1 MARPLAA
8 ALVACLLLLVEA
20 TAEAGERLDAIKQRG
35 VLTCGVGAN
44 VPGFS
49 QRDASGAWRGFDVD
63 ICKAVAAAVFGDAA
77 KIAFK
82 PVDTVENFL
91 KDRDIDL
98 VLRGLTWTFGRE
110 VSGGL
115 RFGPTVL
122 YDGQGF
128 LVPKKLGIA
137 NPEALSGKTI
147 CVSTDAAFLTGLR
160 NYFRQRNLTLKAVVK
175 AKRAEAEDAL
185 FAGECEAMTADASEL
200 AEALIG
206 KAPHPDDFLI
216 LPQQISK
223 EPLSA
228 LLRKGDDQFFD
239 IVRWA
244 IFALIN
250 AEELGVTSANV
261 ARMRGSEDPDI
272 KFFFAAPPKGAL
284 GLHAQ
289 WTYAILRGVGNYGE
303 IYERNLGEKSRAK
316 LPRGLSRL
324 WSQGGVLYAPPI
336 R

>member
-1 MARPLAA
+1 MAGTLAA
-8 ALVACLLLLVEA
+8 ALGACVLLVA
-20 TAEAGERLDAIKQRG
+20 GTAALAGERFDAVKQRG
-35 VLTCGVGAN
+35 FLTCGVGAN

-49 QRDASGAWRGFDVD
+49 QRDGSGAWHGFDVD
-63 ICKAVAAAVFGDAA
+63 ICKSIAAAIFGDAK

-82 PVDTVENFL
+82 PIDTVENFL

-98 VLRGLTWTFGRE
+98 VLRGLTWTSGRE
-110 VSGGL
+110 VAGAL
-115 RFGPTVL
+115 RFGPIVL

-128 LVPKKLGIA
+128 LVPKKLGID
-137 NPEALSGKTI
+137 NPDALSGKTI
-147 CVSTDAAFLTGLR
+147 CVSTDAPFLTGLR

-206 KAPHPDDFLI
+206 KAPHPDDFVI

-223 EPLSA
+223 EPLSP
-228 LLRKGDDQFFD
+228 LLRKGDDQFLD
-239 IVRWA
+239 VVRWA
-244 IFALIN
+244 IFASIN

-261 ARMRGSEDPDI
+261 ARMRASDDPDI
-272 KFFFAAPPKGAL
+272 KFFLAAPPMGAS
-284 GLHAQ
+284 GLHAA
-289 WTYAILRGVGNYGE
+289 WTYAILRDVGNYGE
-303 IYERNLGEKSRAK
+303 IYERNLGANSRAK

-324 WSQGGVLYAPPI
+324 WSHGGVLYAPPI